1 MLWWLIGL
9 WLCSPGLLP
18 ILWLFGRLQ
27 QTLAERPREASPTE
41 RSPESLPGD

>member
-18 ILWLFGRLQ
+18 ILWLFGRLP
-27 QTLAERPREASPTE
+27 QTLAERPDEASPTE
-41 RSPESLPGD
+41 SSRG